1 MDLSPRGENQPE
13 SEQGSWPA
21 MTDFYR
27 SGLDQSLI
35 EENLKL
41 SVSERMDKFASF
53 MRLVAGVRESN
64 AAAPRP

>member
-1 MDLSPRGENQPE
+1 MDASPRDKNQPE
-13 SEQGSWPA
+13 SGRGSWPA

-27 SGLDQSLI
+27 SGIDQSLI

-53 MRLVAGVRESN
+53 MRLVSGVRKSIP
-64 AAAPRP
+64 AAPRP

>member
-1 MDLSPRGENQPE
+1 MDTSPRDENQPE
-13 SEQGSWPA
+13 PGRGSWPA

-53 MRLVAGVRESN
+53 MRLVAGVQESN
-64 AAAPRP
+64 PAAPRK

>member
-1 MDLSPRGENQPE
+1 MDASPRGENQPE
-13 SEQGSWPA
+13 SEQGTWPA

-41 SVSERMDKFASF
+41 SVPQRMDKFASF
-53 MRLVAGVRESN
+53 MRLVQGVRESSP
-64 AAAPRP
+64 AALRQ

>member
-1 MDLSPRGENQPE
+1 
-13 SEQGSWPA
+13 

-27 SGLDQSLI
+27 SGIDQSLI

-53 MRLVAGVRESN
+53 MRLVAGVQKSIP
-64 AAAPRP
+64 AAPRQ